1 MMPSPHD
8 IIEAVGARR
17 SLVLRATWN
26 ALALAHNRGR
36 PLSLT
41 PLSPYSDALR
51 THLAEEGVLPQVEP
65 TNVTGKLLHW
75 INRARSG

>member
-1 MMPSPHD
+1 MMPSPDD
-8 IIEAVGARR
+8 IVEAVGARR

-41 PLSPYSDALR
+41 LSPYSDALR
-51 THLAEEGVLPQVEP
+51 TQLAELGLLPQTEP
-65 TNVTGKLLHW
+65 ANVTGKLLHW